1 MEIHQKP
8 AVTVGLDLS
17 GPANSVGTG
26 VAVFRDL
33 EFQEYDCDG
42 SDASILAL
50 LRRLTLSCSVTIGM
64 DAPLSYPA
72 AGGFRE
78 RDHNLRAAL
87 RQAEINPNSVIPPL
101 APRMVY
107 LTLRGVAVSRL
118 FQSEFNGSISIVE
131 VHPTACLGLRG
142 APLDDVLNFKRNAG
156 ARGNLLHWFGEQGM
170 RGLEEKVGCTDH
182 FIAACSVAL
191 AAWKWAHGKQVWQVA
206 AEPPFHPYDFVC

>member
-1 MEIHQKP
+1 MQNRQKP
-8 AVTVGLDLS
+8 VATVGLDLS
-17 GPANSVGTG
+17 GPVNSVGTG

-50 LRRLTLSCSVTIGM
+50 LRRLTPSYSVAIGM
-64 DAPLSYPA
+64 DAPLSYPT

-78 RDHNLRAAL
+78 RDHSLRAAL

-118 FQSEFNGSISIVE
+118 LQSEFNDSISIVE

-142 APLDDVLNFKRNAG
+142 APIDDVLNFKRHAG
-156 ARGNLLHWFGEQGM
+156 ARSNLLNWFREQGM
-170 RGLEEKVGCTDH
+170 RGLEQKAGCTDH
-182 FIAACSVAL
+182 FIAACSAAL
-191 AAWKWAHGKQVWQVA
+191 ATWKWAHGKHVWQVA
-206 AEPPFHPYDFVC
+206 AEPPFHPYGFVC